1 MGIREATIA
10 DTPALM
16 ELYDGSLRYM
26 TSLQPTV
33 CESSPSL
40 LNLLKMQ

>member
-33 CESSPSL
+33 WRVL